1 MLYVAEWPRKQVS
14 LSDFSQV
21 SFAPY
26 CTLDAAIV
34 INNRKKILQSRFKK
48 MLQGAK
54 WMLKNLH
61 SKCLFWKWVS
71 KDRFP
76 VLPDLLKN
84 NEWFFINHLNFCYLI
99 IIIIFCDY
107 TFLRVSAFTEKK
119 KKQTLFPSPEKKKKY
134 QMKKRP

>member
-1 MLYVAEWPRKQVS
+1 
-14 LSDFSQV
+14 
-21 SFAPY
+21 
-26 CTLDAAIV
+26 
-34 INNRKKILQSRFKK
+34 

-76 VLPDLLKN
+76 VFPDLLKN

-119 KKQTLFPSPEKKKKY
+119 SKSFFQALRKRKNIKWKKDHNNSISFENLIATIFGNERNGLEWKFHTHRVISSDDI
-134 QMKKRP
+134 KRIKN